1 MDLNP
6 DQLGKAIIIAA
17 GGAQRSN
24 TLFTYSN
31 EYVQRMYNL
40 VKQRGLSDA
49 DVYYMNPQAP
59 DLDDDG
65 FQEQNLQDYNLFD
78 PEPDIKEAFAE
89 AAKNLKPGQQFI
101 FYIHGHSRK
110 DVFNITPNY
119 ELSASKFR
127 ELLDLIP
134 AGVQQLI
141 FIDTCYSGSFIN
153 ELAGVENRIVIT
165 STDDNSLTWQVAYS
179 SFAEKLLDQL
189 QRGDSLGGAF
199 TAAKQFIQN
208 QQKFFG
214 GQTPWLDD
222 NSDGQY
228 VDDGRLAEKVYLI
241 QNSVHAAPPPKLE
254 VHPRI
259 VLKDQQ
265 ISTTIWTKVTSPTH
279 DKIRKVRAILVR
291 PNLVN
296 TEYNGMETDFGREE
310 IELIYNAAQNRY
322 EIVYDKFLI
331 NGVWNIIYQAKDT
344 DGFWSDVK
352 IAEVEVNNVPDKFIK
367 LSLNK
372 SSYKQASE
380 QNLTVDVYSKDPIQV
395 KMYLGMVLPNGGGV
409 KTLIYPDD
417 EFGEANQINAYIPKL
432 KVNQPKTYYMKPL
445 VPEDAAF
452 GDYMFCGVL
461 VPAAEALKMDGSNWL
476 ALDCT
481 GFKVQ

>member
-1 MDLNP
+1 
-6 DQLGKAIIIAA
+6 
-17 GGAQRSN
+17 
-24 TLFTYSN
+24 
-31 EYVQRMYNL
+31 
-40 VKQRGLSDA
+40 
-49 DVYYMNPQAP
+49 MNPQAP

-65 FQEQNLQDYNLFD
+65 YQEDHLQDFNLFD
-78 PEPDIKEAFAE
+78 PETDITQAFTE

-101 FYIHGHSRK
+101 FYVHGHSRK
-110 DVFNITPNY
+110 DSFQITPNY
-119 ELSASKFR
+119 ELSALKLK
-127 ELLDLIP
+127 ELLGLIP

-141 FIDTCYSGSFIN
+141 FIDTCYSGSFLN

-165 STDDNSLTWQVAYS
+165 STDDKSLTWQVTEM
-179 SFAEKLLDQL
+179 SFADKLLTQL
-189 QRGDSLGGAF
+189 QKGESLGGAF
-199 TAAKQFIQN
+199 AFAKQFILN
-208 QQKFFG
+208 NTKYFS

-241 QNSVHAAPPPKLE
+241 QDSIHGAPPPELE

-259 VLKDQQ
+259 VLKAQQ

-296 TEYNGMETDFGREE
+296 TEYKGMETDFGREE
-310 IELIYNAAQNRY
+310 VELIYNAAQNRY

-344 DGFWSDVK
+344 DGFWSDAK

-380 QNLTVDVYSKDPIQV
+380 QNLTVDVYSKDQIEM

-417 EFGEANQINAYIPKL
+417 QFGEANQINAYIPKL

-452 GDYMFCGVL
+452 GDYALCGVL
-461 VPAAEALKMDGSNWL
+461 VPAAEDIKMDGSNWL